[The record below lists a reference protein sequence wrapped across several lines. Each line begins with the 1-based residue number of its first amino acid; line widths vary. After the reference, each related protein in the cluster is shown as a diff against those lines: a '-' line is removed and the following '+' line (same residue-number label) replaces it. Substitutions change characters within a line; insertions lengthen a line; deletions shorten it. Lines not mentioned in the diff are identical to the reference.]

1 MRLLPH
7 ACYRGCVVHLGGA
20 DESSF
25 FGKGTSD
32 EPRANGQGVR
42 RPEEEPGLQERLG
55 GWPFR
60 ADAVVPRELEPGGM
74 GLSPGEA
81 VLLSGAPRGAADPRD
96 AGAPGLCLIQ
106 GCGSSL
112 GAIHRGA
119 WKGNSANFSSR
130 ARAAGRFSGAR
141 LEKRTKRTHTKPTA
155 RRARCPAKARR

>member
-32 EPRANGQGVR
+32 EPRANGHGVR

-60 ADAVVPRELEPGGM
+60 ADAIVPRELEPGGM

-96 AGAPGLCLIQ
+96 AGARGLRLIE
-106 GCGSSL
+106 GCGSPL

-119 WKGNSANFSSR
+119 WKRCSALRANGVLGSWPIKRSR
-130 ARAAGRFSGAR
+130 KFDYRWRKHPCKPPGRN
-141 LEKRTKRTHTKPTA
+141 
-155 RRARCPAKARR
+155 